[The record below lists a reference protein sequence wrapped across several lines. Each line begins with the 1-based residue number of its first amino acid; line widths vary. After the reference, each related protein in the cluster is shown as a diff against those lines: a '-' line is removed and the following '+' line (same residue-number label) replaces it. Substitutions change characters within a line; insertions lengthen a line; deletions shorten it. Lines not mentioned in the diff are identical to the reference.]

1 MNCQGLAVLHRLWLK
16 SKPIYVCQRN
26 LKFSEKVF
34 FCLSPFSQVTT
45 SLCRQQ
51 QASPKTSMT
60 AKPASAAT
68 YSTLES
74 SWDSKTCQKGSQ
86 MLYFDCNLL
95 LKSSCLPL
103 LYFSAFFVLAVVNIS
118 ANIPHCE
125 IFVTVLPIF
134 LQKLQM
140 NATKIS
146 LDQLIF
152 PLLHKMPI
160 LFTP

>member
-1 MNCQGLAVLHRLWLK
+1 MGLEICLEYVSSVLEFDGR
-16 SKPIYVCQRN
+16 
-26 LKFSEKVF
+26 
-34 FCLSPFSQVTT
+34 SPYKYQ
-45 SLCRQQ
+45 CRPVYSHGFEQLEGK

-95 LKSSCLPL
+95 LKSSQLPL

-125 IFVTVLPIF
+125 IFITVLPIL
-134 LQKLQM
+134 LQKLQIGSYC
-140 NATKIS
+140 KDFFRS
-146 LDQLIF
+146 SYF
-152 PLLHKMPI
+152 SPL
-160 LFTP
+160 T

>member
-1 MNCQGLAVLHRLWLK
+1 MGLEICLEYVSSVLEFDG
-16 SKPIYVCQRN
+16 RN
-26 LKFSEKVF
+26 PYKY
-34 FCLSPFSQVTT
+34 Q
-45 SLCRQQ
+45 CRPVYSHGFEQLEGK

-95 LKSSCLPL
+95 LKSSSP
-103 LYFSAFFVLAVVNIS
+103 YFISMLFFVLAVVNIS

-125 IFVTVLPIF
+125 IFITVLPIL
-134 LQKLQM
+134 LQKLQIHT
-140 NATKIS
+140 TKIS
-146 LDQLIF
+146 LDQVIFSLI
-152 PLLHKMPI
+152 HKMAN
-160 LFTP
+160 LFTS